1 MLTHSGQTCRV
12 QIGVAMSTSAMST
25 CIDPSIQAFLD
36 LIAWSEGT
44 SRSTLTQNNGYDVI
58 VTGINGPSI
67 FTSYAD
73 HPFAGGRAPVVVR
86 AQPLLAST
94 ASGRYQLLF
103 RWWQPYKAMLQLPD
117 FSPASQD
124 AVAIQQIKERKAL
137 PMIASGNI
145 QGAIAACSNIWASL
159 PGNNYGQAGGH
170 TMDALLTQYNTIS
183 GAQAGPAEQV
193 TA

>member
-1 MLTHSGQTCRV
+1 MQNGA
-12 QIGVAMSTSAMST
+12 AMGTSV
-25 CIDPSIQAFLD
+25 DPNVKAFLD

-58 VTGINGPSI
+58 VSGVNGPSI

-86 AQPLLAST
+86 AEPPLSST
-94 ASGRYQLLF
+94 ASGRYQLLLH
-103 RWWQPYKAMLQLPD
+103 WWAPYKTMLNLPD

-124 AVAIQQIKERKAL
+124 AVAIQQIRERQAL
-137 PMIASGNI
+137 AMIESGDI
-145 QGAIAACSNIWASL
+145 EGAIAACSNIWASL

-170 TMDALLTQYNTIS
+170 TMAALLTQYNTLS
-183 GAQAGPAEQV
+183 GSPAGAGEQV